1 MKDPV
6 KTSGF
11 VEKNVATKKEKISKI
26 LFFSE
31 IAKVS
36 GLGISIAFPIV
47 GGALLG
53 SYLDGQ
59 FKTQPKLTLIFIF
72 LGLFFG
78 VYYMYK
84 VFKDLMKDN
93 K

>member
-1 MKDPV
+1 MALQ
-6 KTSGF
+6 
-11 VEKNVATKKEKISKI
+11 KNEKISKI

-36 GLGISIAFPIV
+36 GLGISIVFPIV
-47 GGALLG
+47 GGALFG
-53 SYLDGQ
+53 SYLDGR

-78 VYYMYK
+78 VYNMYK
-84 VFKDLMKDN
+84 VLKDWVKDN